1 MPIRTIFIL
10 IYTIPLVTLAGCSSS
25 HETNQSSTQTSSRQQ
40 IVAII
45 NGFPITQARLQ
56 RDLGERVGKQA
67 LKDFVLDNQLEA
79 LLKDRQIQV
88 TQDDLDFEEQLILGT
103 THSSLPDASRYE
115 MLVAIKQS
123 RGLGPN
129 RYPRFLRRNAMLRKL
144 AGDTPPPTQAQ
155 YLLAEQI
162 AFGSQYSIR
171 IFVSDSQFTTSS
183 VRQQVLNAPTESRR
197 WILADVC
204 STDSIHPS
212 ASRGGLINQLSRADP
227 RYPLVLTDAIG
238 LLEQNQIS
246 DVLATDSGFAFI
258 LLEQIT
264 PPENPTAEQ
273 LQSVRAQLTLRIQ
286 RLVMQ
291 RLADELLANADVVVM
306 DRALHWSW
314 KSAP

>member
-67 LKDFVLDNQLEA
+67 PKDFVLDNQLEA

-144 AGDTPPPTQAQ
+144 AGDTPPSQAQ

-162 AFGSQYSIR
+162 AFGAQYSIR

-264 PPENPTAEQ
+264 PPE
-273 LQSVRAQLTLRIQ
+273 
-286 RLVMQ
+286 
-291 RLADELLANADVVVM
+291 
-306 DRALHWSW
+306 
-314 KSAP
+314 